1 MYNLH
6 KDTPSVYVPLE
17 LFGQS
22 SAANR
27 ISSGQSKIAKI
38 RCAVALEWCQYRLEG
53 VVFSMPKGDA
63 QRVWFPEMLA
73 RLRREWRETMS
84 FAALVDLRD
93 SLDSSPVFTCPK
105 CGLRGPMAEPQVSVR
120 AMILA
125 ARRFGIALPAK
136 TKALEREWS
145 RYRDQQGLDLYGKSL
160 VFENPA
166 RETNECRCEP
176 GATTLP

>member
-1 MYNLH
+1 M
-6 KDTPSVYVPLE
+6 
-17 LFGQS
+17 
-22 SAANR
+22 
-27 ISSGQSKIAKI
+27 
-38 RCAVALEWCQYRLEG
+38 LEG

-73 RLRREWRETMS
+73 RLRSEWRETMS

-93 SLDSSPVFTCPK
+93 SLDTMLRQVRSERHISSPVFTCPK

-125 ARRFGIALPAK
+125 ARRFGIAHSAK

-145 RYRDQQGLDLYGKSL
+145 KYRHEQGLDLYGKSL
-160 VFENPA
+160 LLEDVSREND
-166 RETNECRCEP
+166 ECRCKP